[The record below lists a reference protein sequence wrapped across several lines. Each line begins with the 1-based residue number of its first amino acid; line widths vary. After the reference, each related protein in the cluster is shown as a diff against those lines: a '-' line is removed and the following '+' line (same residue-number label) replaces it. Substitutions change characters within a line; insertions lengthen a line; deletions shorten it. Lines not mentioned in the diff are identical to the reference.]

1 MQLPGRSNHTCFGP
15 GARNIS
21 RGRSADG
28 ILVSLSS
35 LLSRPGVTCLPDRG
49 GCLGTGQRSHAQLER
64 PSEAGPQR
72 GRGGWRRADSHVPQ
86 AQQSLGHTHASS
98 PRPSWPHQ
106 DRQGSSGV
114 SGAGRR
120 KVGGIRCRPEVTCRR
135 AAVQAAGSWFL
146 RPRGSGLQ
154 GQWQGCLWHSRAGG
168 TSQEEWRLTSCGPG
182 SRGVTEGLPVRP
194 KG

>member
-1 MQLPGRSNHTCFGP
+1 M
-15 GARNIS
+15 
-21 RGRSADG
+21 
-28 ILVSLSS
+28 SS
-35 LLSRPGVTCLPDRG
+35 LLSRPGVTCLPDCEFAWEQGEGATRTWRG
-49 GCLGTGQRSHAQLER
+49 PL
-64 PSEAGPQR
+64 PPGPQR

-98 PRPSWPHQ
+98 PSPSWPHQ

-146 RPRGSGLQ
+146 RPRDSGLQ

-168 TSQEEWRLTSCGPG
+168 TSQEERRLTSCGPG